1 MKPQGILQ
9 LAIRLLGLVFL
20 YQGLQTLPV
29 AVGAFCAA
37 VPSLFSTPLSD
48 NVVRIFAGFLMI
60 GWPLA
65 VAYWLLRG
73 APLIMR
79 IAYPETPAGPKEETR
94 IGGAIAHDADA

>member
-1 MKPQGILQ
+1 MKPRDILQ

-29 AVGAFCAA
+29 AVGEICTA
-37 VPSLFSTPLSD
+37 VARMEVGMMLVGL
-48 NVVRIFAGFLMI
+48 LMI

-79 IAYPETPAGPKEETR
+79 IAYPETPVGPKEETR
-94 IGGAIAHDADA
+94 IGGAIAHNADA